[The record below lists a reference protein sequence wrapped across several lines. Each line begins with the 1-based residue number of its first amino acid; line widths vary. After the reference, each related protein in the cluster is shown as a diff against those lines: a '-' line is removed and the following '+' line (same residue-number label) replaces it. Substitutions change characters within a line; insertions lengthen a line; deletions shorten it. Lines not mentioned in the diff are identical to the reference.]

1 MKEQNDQLKQ
11 EVIQQI
17 KHTTDPMIK
26 KVLEKRLKEI
36 DKTVSK

>member
-11 EVIQQI
+11 EVIKQI
-17 KHTTDPMIK
+17 REAKDPMIK

-36 DKTVSK
+36 DKTVTK